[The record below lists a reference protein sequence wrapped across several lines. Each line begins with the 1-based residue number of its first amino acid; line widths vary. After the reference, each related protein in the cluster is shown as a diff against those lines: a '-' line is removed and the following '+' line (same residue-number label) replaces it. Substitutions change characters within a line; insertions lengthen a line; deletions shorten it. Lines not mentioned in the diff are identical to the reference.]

1 MRQGLKEVIICFDI
15 IGRYSNRYLQIRFH
29 KRFSLIVVLLGVSI
43 LTELCTR
50 SEGVQDQKTTA
61 HKFQP
66 YYAIN
71 LIVHNRAN
79 ILKANTTIVLFFNL
93 DLARIDLIFCL

>member
-1 MRQGLKEVIICFDI
+1 MRQGLKEVIIHFDI
-15 IGRYSNRYLQIRFH
+15 IGRYSNRYIRFH

-71 LIVHNRAN
+71 LIAHNRAN
-79 ILKANTTIVLFFNL
+79 ILKANTTIVLFLNL
-93 DLARIDLIFCL
+93 DLARIDLIFCF

>member
-1 MRQGLKEVIICFDI
+1 MRQGLKEVIIHFDI
-15 IGRYSNRYLQIRFH
+15 IDRYSNRYIRFH

-61 HKFQP
+61 HNFQP

-71 LIVHNRAN
+71 LIAHNRAN
-79 ILKANTTIVLFFNL
+79 ILKANTTIVLFLNL
-93 DLARIDLIFCL
+93 DLARIDLIFCF